1 MAAERAVVTR
11 LLPPE
16 KWIERQI
23 KTLTAVGETNYATGI
38 AAPKKDTI
46 AEGIKAEDKYAAEVK
61 KAIEA
66 RRRAKALEATNLA
79 EWHQYSSTI
88 GKPRLVEGVTKREKE
103 VRDFVVPWQPRLL
116 DHVGKIDV
124 MPEVTDAEREARM
137 LTNLK
142 GLKALKG
149 AWRGS

>member
-1 MAAERAVVTR
+1 MAAERAIVTR
-11 LLPPE
+11 LLKPE
-16 KWIERQI
+16 DWIKRQVD
-23 KTLTAVGETNYATGI
+23 TLKAVGEANYAVGI

-46 AEGIKAEDKYAAEVK
+46 DEGIKAEDKYAAEVR
-61 KAIEA
+61 KAIEE
-66 RRRAKALEATNLA
+66 RRREKALKTTNLA

-103 VRDFVVPWQPRLL
+103 VRDFVTPWQPRLL

-124 MPEVTDAEREARM
+124 MPEVTDSEREARM
-137 LTNLK
+137 LSNLR